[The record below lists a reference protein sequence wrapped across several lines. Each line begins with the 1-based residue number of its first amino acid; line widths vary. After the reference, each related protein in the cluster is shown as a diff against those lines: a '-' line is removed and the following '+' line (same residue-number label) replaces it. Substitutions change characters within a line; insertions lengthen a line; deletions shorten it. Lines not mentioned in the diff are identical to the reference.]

1 MFAFTSLNLVCLL
14 SPCHWTV
21 KHAKSWD
28 VWQWDIKYHKIMQ
41 RVLTNS
47 HLLRLCKKNCLC
59 DFEMTLG
66 GKSAKCEMCGHR
78 PLPASGR
85 SSCTSSPLFFSGSST
100 GPLIWGGS
108 PFCPACMSLTGGR
121 SGFSGSTGF
130 LFKGLSARGQNTQF
144 YNPASEQYTLRI
156 VLCVMTEQI
165 SLLFKYLR
173 DHKKVRLHYFR
184 MFNAAAYVFFILLFD
199 FAALFWHAPYTV
211 YLYRYISS
219 LWKIWATRLQLI

>member
-1 MFAFTSLNLVCLL
+1 
-14 SPCHWTV
+14 
-21 KHAKSWD
+21 
-28 VWQWDIKYHKIMQ
+28 
-41 RVLTNS
+41 
-47 HLLRLCKKNCLC
+47 
-59 DFEMTLG
+59 MTLKWLWG
-66 GKSAKCEMCGHR
+66 VKVPSVECVWA

-130 LFKGLSARGQNTQF
+130 LFKGLSARGQNTLF

-165 SLLFKYLR
+165 SLLFKYLHG
-173 DHKKVRLHYFR
+173 HKKVRPHYFR
-184 MFNAAAYVFFILLFD
+184 IFTAAASVFFSFLFD
-199 FAALFWHAPYTV
+199 FAALFCHAAYTV
-211 YLYRYISS
+211 YLYRYILSE
-219 LWKIWATRLQLI
+219 KIWGTRLQLI